1 MFRMTYK
8 TEPWLKGKVC
18 MLMPVVQAVWH
29 KTSTYLSNS
38 KKGVSASKDLREFV
52 YWMGIS
58 LSVCLSATTVFLWL
72 TESAQTAAESEGL
85 WDPFHDRK
93 HQQPLYQTISI
104 IRPFTFD
111 FNYRPV
117 KFYDTVTVTKISWST
132 SQQTNTNIHQSIWDC
147 ASSQR
152 HLQDHKFSQRYTA
165 AQGEINTS
173 HASGA
178 GNKPEQTIGP
188 NMKPQNNR
196 FFPVTIISD
205 ETWVDLRGGA
215 ENTEK

>member
-1 MFRMTYK
+1 MFRMT
-8 TEPWLKGKVC
+8 C

-29 KTSTYLSNS
+29 KTSTQLSNS
-38 KKGVSASKDLREFV
+38 KKGVSASKDLRAFV

-58 LSVCLSATTVFLWL
+58 LSACLSATTVFLWL

-104 IRPFTFD
+104 I
-111 FNYRPV
+111 NYRPV
-117 KFYDTVTVTKISWST
+117 KFYDTVTVTKTSWST

-152 HLQDHKFSQRYTA
+152 H
-165 AQGEINTS
+165 
-173 HASGA
+173 
-178 GNKPEQTIGP
+178 
-188 NMKPQNNR
+188 